1 MSAMKDLREHARAIG
16 AFVEER
22 WTQSILPE
30 LEAYIRIPALSPH
43 FDSAWAQHGHLA
55 TATEHIHR
63 WCRAQAIDG
72 MTTEV
77 VQIEGRTPVLFME
90 IAPSGGGSADR
101 TVLLY
106 GHLDKQ
112 PEMKGWDADK
122 GPWKPVYQD
131 GKLYGRGGADD
142 GYAAYGS
149 LTAIAALQREGLP
162 HDRCV
167 VLIEAC
173 EESGSYD
180 LPAYLEHLKGRIGTP
195 DLVVCLDSGC
205 GDYERLW
212 GTTSLRGLVG
222 GTLFVENLRPTA
234 DGSPAGV
241 HSGDAGGIVPSAGRL
256 LRLLLERL
264 EETATGEVLLDALR
278 VEIPADRRDQAA
290 KAAAVL
296 GDGVWQKYP
305 FAEGAEPLAR
315 GAEAILARTWRAN
328 LEVVGTD
335 APGVDAGNV
344 LRGRAMAKLSIRIP
358 PHVDP
363 VAATAAVRSALE
375 SDPPHGARVRFEP
388 DQGAA
393 GWEAPTMVPWL
404 EASLAEAS
412 RLFFDAEPAFQ
423 GEGGTIPFMG
433 MLGEMFPEA
442 QFVITGLLGP
452 GSNAHGPNEFLH
464 IDCAKKLT
472 ASMAAVLAHA
482 ATR

>member
-1 MSAMKDLREHARAIG
+1 MTDLRERAS
-16 AFVEER
+16 ALRAYVDQR
-22 WTQSILPE
+22 WDESILPE

-43 FDSAWAQHGHLA
+43 FDAEWQEHGHLA
-55 TATEHIHR
+55 AATEHIHR
-63 WCRAQAIDG
+63 WCRDQTIAG

-77 VQIEGRTPVLFME
+77 VQLEGRTPVILME
-90 IAPSGGGSADR
+90 IPASGGGSDER

-122 GPWKPVYQD
+122 GPWRPVRQD

-142 GYAAYGS
+142 GYAAYAS
-149 LTAIAALQREGLP
+149 LTAIAALQKEGLP

-180 LPAYLEHLKGRIGTP
+180 LPAYLGALKERIGTP
-195 DLVVCLDSGC
+195 YLVVCLDSGC

-256 LRLLLERL
+256 VRLLIQRL
-264 EETATGEVLLDALR
+264 EDTATGEVTLEALQ
-278 VEIPADRRDQAA
+278 VAIPDDRRDQAA
-290 KAAAVL
+290 KAAEIL
-296 GDGVWQKYP
+296 GAGVWQKYP
-305 FAEGAEPLAR
+305 FREGATPLAE
-315 GAEAILARTWRAN
+315 GAEAILNRTWRPN

-335 APGVDAGNV
+335 SPDLRGGNV

-363 VAATAAVRSALE
+363 VQATAAVRSALE
-375 SDPPHGARVRFEP
+375 SDPPHGATVRFEP
-388 DQGAA
+388 EQGAA

-472 ASMAAVLAHA
+472 AAMTAVLVHG

>member
-1 MSAMKDLREHARAIG
+1 MQDVAPHANDLQ
-16 AFVEER
+16 AFVNER
-22 WTQSILPE
+22 WEESILPE
-30 LEAYIRIPALSPH
+30 LETYIRIPNLSPH
-43 FDSAWAQHGHLA
+43 FDPDWDANGHMA
-55 TATEHIHR
+55 RATEHIHR
-63 WCRAQAIDG
+63 WCREQAIEG

-77 VQIEGRTPVLFME
+77 VRLEGRTPVILME
-90 IAPSGGGSADR
+90 IAASGGGSDDR

-112 PEMKGWDADK
+112 PEMSGWDADK
-122 GPWKPVYQD
+122 GPWKPVRED

-142 GYAAYGS
+142 GYAAYAS
-149 LTAIAALQREGLP
+149 LTAIAALQRQGLP

-180 LPAYLEHLKGRIGTP
+180 LPPYLEHLRERIGTP
-195 DLVVCLDSGC
+195 YLVVCLDSGC

-222 GTLFVENLRPTA
+222 GTLRVENLRPTA

-241 HSGDAGGIVPSAGRL
+241 HSGDAGGVVPSAGRL

-264 EETATGEVLLDALR
+264 EDTTTGAMKLDALK
-278 VEIPADRRDQAA
+278 VAIPEDRRTQAE
-290 KAAAVL
+290 AAAGVL
-296 GDGVWQKYP
+296 GEGVFQKYP
-305 FAEGAEPLAR
+305 FVEGAEPLAE
-315 GAEAILARTWRAN
+315 GAEGILNRTWRPV

-335 APGVDAGNV
+335 APDLRGGNV

-358 PHVDP
+358 PHVDWRE
-363 VAATAAVRSALE
+363 ATQAVKETLE
-375 SDPPHGARVRFEP
+375 QEPPSGASVHFEP
-388 DQGAA
+388 EAGAA
-393 GWEAPTMVPWL
+393 GWEAPTMAPWL
-404 EASLAEAS
+404 ETSLAEAS
-412 RLFFDAEPAFQ
+412 RLFFGTGAAFM

-464 IDCAKKLT
+464 IECGKRLT
-472 ASMAAVLAHA
+472 ASMAAVLVHG
-482 ATR
+482 ATRT